1 MVCFGLMYKKGQI
14 IVHFSALSYTYNGV
28 DIKLDMLR
36 ITSNLVSGSIMIYM
50 YCLDELNITDSEMI
64 VNKNDNCFQK
74 KKLSQL

>member
-1 MVCFGLMYKKGQI
+1 MYKKGQI

-74 KKLSQL
+74 